1 MERLLSSQILA
12 NPVSP
17 VSPSTRICA
26 CLSTHWLSGLAHIL
40 RLFPDLHTIWIL
52 PILSHHL
59 NLSCPIIK
67 SQVLPGFVHNL
78 RLFPDFPTISDH
90 CCSVLCFFWVTP
102 SKLYT
107 WVILSLKENV
117 STLIYVLIKIFVPG
131 DVIAPSFVYDMISH
145 ECLSLITW
153 PMVRSA
159 WAGDGKGNSRLV
171 WCDSRCWH

>member
-1 MERLLSSQILA
+1 MDLRLPFNTLA
-12 NPVSP
+12 FR
-17 VSPSTRICA
+17 TC
-26 CLSTHWLSGLAHIL
+26 THSEIIL
-40 RLFPDLHTIWIL
+40 RLAYNLNSSHTFTPSESFMHYHKISGSSWICTQ
-52 PILSHHL
+52 SQ
-59 NLSCPIIK
+59 II
-67 SQVLPGFVHNL
+67 SRFSHNL
-78 RLFPDFPTISDH
+78 RSLLF
-90 CCSVLCFFWVTP
+90 CLVLFWATP

-145 ECLSLITW
+145 KCLSLITW